1 MMIPTEQ
8 HGAPRILLLAPNWL
22 GDVVM
27 TTPLISLLSRA
38 RFGARD
44 VRADI
49 ILAVRRAWLP
59 LFEADPRVAAIF
71 PVERSG
77 RHGGFAGIWRQARD
91 LGRQKGDAIILGPPS
106 LRAGLVSRLA
116 GIPQRFGYRTDG
128 RGLFLNAGLD
138 FPGRGHGHYSDQ
150 LADLGR
156 ALLARLQGRVADS
169 VGAATG
175 PLLPGCA
182 RQAMPGWD
190 EGPPVWALG
199 VGATYGGAK
208 AWPRAKVLE
217 FLALVVNRH
226 RVRLVLLGA
235 GPAYLGDSPDGLAVR
250 RELAG
255 DAGIVDLVGR
265 TSLPQVCD
273 LLARSRVFVGNDS
286 GLMHLAAAMAT
297 PTVGLFGSSDPNW
310 TAPLGNRTRVLKPE
324 GFACSPCFRPE
335 CNQAQFC
342 LDALAADGVLLAV
355 EDLLECR
362 TQPTGKERTT

>member
-1 MMIPTEQ
+1 MIPTEQ

-27 TTPLISLLSRA
+27 TTPLLSLLSRA

-44 VRADI
+44 VRAGI
-49 ILAVRRAWLP
+49 FLAVRPAWSP
-59 LFEADPRVAAIF
+59 LFDADPRLAAVF

-77 RHGGFAGIWRQARD
+77 RHGGLAGVWRLARE
-91 LGRQKGDAIILGPPS
+91 LRELKADAIVIGPPS

-150 LADLGR
+150 LVALGR
-156 ALLARLQGRVADS
+156 ALLVRLRGRVPDFS
-169 VGAATG
+169 GPDTG

-182 RQAMPGWD
+182 RQVVPGWD

-217 FLALVVNRH
+217 FIATTVKRH
-226 RVRLVLLGA
+226 RVRLVLLGE
-235 GPAYLGDSPDGLAVR
+235 GPAYLGESSGGLMVR

-255 DAGIVDLVGR
+255 DAGVVDLVGR

-273 LLARSRVFVGNDS
+273 LLGRSRVFVGNDS
-286 GLMHLAAAMAT
+286 GLMHLAAAMGT

-310 TAPLGNRTRVLKPE
+310 TAPLGDRTRVLKPD

-342 LDALAADGVLLAV
+342 LDALAADGVLAAV
-355 EDLLECR
+355 EDLLESR
-362 TQPTGKERTT
+362 TQPPGKERAT